1 MSRNEARNR
10 SVFRRWR
17 RVDRDG
23 AEITLS
29 CSLLCFMETGIFPSV
44 NIVIETAKSYY
55 RLRRDT
61 LHVFLDTGLLNYPP
75 YCTRIRW

>member
-1 MSRNEARNR
+1 MFSDAGEGSTATE
-10 SVFRRWR
+10 RRM
-17 RVDRDG
+17 
-23 AEITLS
+23 ITLS
-29 CSLLCFMETGIFPSV
+29 CSLLCFMETRIFPSV
-44 NIVIETAKSYY
+44 NSVIETAKSYY